1 MGNNRKTVFKGFG
14 YLQCDDFAAYLTE
27 MAAKGW
33 HFKEWG
39 AGLVFEKGT
48 PERVQYAVEVFINGS
63 EYDTRPD
70 VHTREF
76 AEYCEAAGWQLID
89 AKRKFVIFKKVRP
102 DADDILTPQERLENI
117 AKEER
122 KDILQKI
129 ALSYTW
135 NLLQLLQ
142 FTGSGFVNRIFSN
155 GLLMISA
162 IWFALALCAT
172 VRGVHYLIW
181 KKKWTKMVDNGEEI
195 YFGLKKNIFS
205 FTNGWYSWLSTGIL
219 LVFLASLALSQ
230 QYLTLVFAVIFSA
243 PIVVMGY
250 LIARFRP
257 DAGTNQIIQ
266 IVVSMALVIIVLIFS
281 VVIIFTDDTTTE
293 DEQAIPLYYEDIGGE
308 AGEIIKAEVDQSSS
322 IFGSGMRCWIEY
334 EDEYVYY
341 YVYTSD
347 HAWIIDTIW
356 EDRVVQ
362 KYNQTGE
369 DVSDLWG
376 AVAAIRNTIGGYL
389 VKYPDAV
396 LILDFAEDTVL
407 SQSDA
412 EIIRAALLEGR

>member
-1 MGNNRKTVFKGFG
+1 MGSKRKTVLKGFG
-14 YLQCDDFAAYLTE
+14 YLQCDDFATYLTE

-39 AGLVFEKGT
+39 AGLIFEKGT
-48 PERVQYAVEVFINGS
+48 PEKVQYAVEVFIDGS

-89 AKRKFVIFKKVRP
+89 AKRKFVIFKKVRA

-135 NLLQLLQ
+135 SLLQLLQ

-266 IVVSMALVIIVLIFS
+266 IVVSIALVMLALTFS
-281 VVIIFTDDTTTE
+281 VVIIFTDNTTAE
-293 DEQAIPLYYEDIGGE
+293 DLEAVPLYYEDIGGE
-308 AGEIIKAEVDQSSS
+308 AGEIKKAEVDQSSS
-322 IFGSGMRCWIEY
+322 IFGSGMRCSIDY
-334 EDEYVYY
+334 EEEYVYY
-341 YVYTSD
+341 YVYSSD
-347 HAWIIDTIW
+347 HSWIINTIW
-356 EDRVVQ
+356 DERMEH

-369 DVSDLWG
+369 DVTDLFG
-376 AVAAIRNTIGGYL
+376 AVDAVRNVAGDYL
-389 VKYPDAV
+389 VKFQDSV
-396 LILDFAEDTVL
+396 LILSFAEDTILTEENV
-407 SQSDA
+407 DT
-412 EIIRAALLEGR
+412 ICAALLGSR

>member
-1 MGNNRKTVFKGFG
+1 MSSNRKTVLKGFG
-14 YLQCDDFAAYLTE
+14 YLQCDDFATYLAE

-48 PERVQYAVEVFINGS
+48 PEQIQYAVEVFIDGS

-70 VHTREF
+70 VHTQEF
-76 AEYCEAAGWQLID
+76 AEYCEAAGWKLID
-89 AKRKFVIFKKVRP
+89 AKRKFVIFKKVRD
-102 DADDILTPQERLENI
+102 DAVDILTPQERLENI

-135 NLLQLLQ
+135 SILQLFR
-142 FTGSGFVNRIFSN
+142 FTGAEFVNRIFSN

-162 IWFALALCAT
+162 IWFALALSAT
-172 VRGVHYLIW
+172 VRFLHFVIW
-181 KKKWTKMVDNGEEI
+181 KKKWTRKIENGEDL
-195 YFGLKKNIFS
+195 YFGWKKNLFS
-205 FTNGWYSWLSTGIL
+205 FTNGWYSWLSTVIV
-219 LVFLASLALSQ
+219 LVFWGSLLLTQ
-230 QYLTLVFAVIFSA
+230 QYHTVILSLILSAVI
-243 PIVVMGY
+243 IIMGY

-266 IVVSMALVIIVLIFS
+266 IVVSMALVMFVLTFS
-281 VVIIFTDDTTTE
+281 VVMIFTDDSTTE

-322 IFGSGMRCWIEY
+322 IFGRGMRCWIEY
-334 EDEYVYY
+334 DDEYVYY

-376 AVAAIRNTIGGYL
+376 AVAAVRNSIGGYL
-389 VKYPDAV
+389 VKYEDAV

-412 EIIRAALLEGR
+412 DTIRAALLEGR

>member
-1 MGNNRKTVFKGFG
+1 MGSNRKTVLKGFG

-39 AGLVFEKGT
+39 AGLIFEKGT

-89 AKRKFVIFKKVRP
+89 AKRKFVIFKKVRA

-135 NLLQLLQ
+135 SLLQLLQ

-172 VRGVHYLIW
+172 VRCVHYLIW

-266 IVVSMALVIIVLIFS
+266 IVVSMALVIFVLIFS

-376 AVAAIRNTIGGYL
+376 AVAAVRNSIGGYL

>member
-89 AKRKFVIFKKVRP
+89 AKRKFVIFKKVRS

-266 IVVSMALVIIVLIFS
+266 IVVSMALVIFVLIFS

-376 AVAAIRNTIGGYL
+376 AVASVRNSIGGYL